1 MREIRFHGRGGQG
14 VVKSA
19 QLIVQTVV
27 DGGGYAHFIPSFG
40 VERKGSPVYG
50 FLRLS
55 DSDIR
60 FKSQVR
66 NPEAL
71 VILDESLLKIPQTL
85 DGLKEGGLIILNS
98 TKTLDEL
105 REEEGLPE
113 KYGNIYT
120 VPATEIALKYI
131 NLDIPNTA
139 MLGAYAKIIGDIDM
153 ELLRKNIVKN
163 FDENNLKA
171 ADKAFKLVK
180 KL

>member
-27 DGGGYAHFIPSFG
+27 DGGKYAHFIPSFG
-40 VERKGSPVYG
+40 VERKGSPVFG

-55 DSDIR
+55 DEDIR
-60 FKSQVR
+60 YKSQIR
-66 NPEAL
+66 YPDAL
-71 VILDESLLKIPQTL
+71 VILDESLLRLPPTL
-85 DGLKEGGLIILNS
+85 AGLKDDGLIIINT

-105 REEEGLPE
+105 RKIENLPE
-113 KYGNIYT
+113 KFNNVYA
-120 VPATEIALKYI
+120 VPATEIALNTI

-139 MLGAYAKIIGDIDM
+139 MVGAYAKIIGDIDI
-153 ELLRKNIVKN
+153 EILKKNIVKN
-163 FDENNLKA
+163 FDENNLVA
-171 ADKAFKLVK
+171 AEEAYNMVK